1 MATVKHRIENST
13 LHPRVCLQTED
24 SNSLTVD
31 STPKTWA
38 KLVGGNQT
46 TAATMD
52 AQLQN
57 MTQAT
62 AQSAVRLPIIQNQTL
77 ISASNNTSLPA
88 NFEENCRLY
97 VGGITRNIVPESA
110 AAIERDIRFEFEKF
124 GHVAAV
130 NVPRRV
136 LDSADPQR
144 TVFAFVVM
152 RTAEGARN
160 AFNAAR
166 KERSLSLI
174 HLKIDSLGF
183 DGEATLSEQKGGQMN
198 ARNPFI
204 HRGPLQG
211 LARGGVSVR
220 NGSGC
225 GRGGGGGSRGLR
237 HGSEYR
243 LSSEHGRH

>member
-88 NFEENCRLY
+88 NFERLIRCYFMIVRKNVQDTVPKAIMHFLVNY
-97 VGGITRNIVPESA
+97 VRDNLQSELVQQLYKREVIEELLTESPVMA
-110 AAIERDIRFEFEKF
+110 
-124 GHVAAV
+124 
-130 NVPRRV
+130 
-136 LDSADPQR
+136 QR
-144 TVFAFVVM
+144 
-152 RTAEGARN
+152 
-160 AFNAAR
+160 R
-166 KERSLSLI
+166 KEAAEMLNALNKASSI
-174 HLKIDSLGF
+174 I
-183 DGEATLSEQKGGQMN
+183 GE
-198 ARNPFI
+198 
-204 HRGPLQG
+204 
-211 LARGGVSVR
+211 VR
-220 NGSGC
+220 
-225 GRGGGGGSRGLR
+225 
-237 HGSEYR
+237 ETQIW
-243 LSSEHGRH
+243 